1 MCDYFYGISRK
12 LFVGGRRSRVKEVD
26 CELPDAGA
34 SLEEVQRLREENSRL
49 RSLLIAHDI
58 RIPESTSFTDE
69 SPQVSNSAPEVR
81 NPVVATAEQRIS
93 IFRSLFRGREDVYAI
108 RWENADG
115 RSGYMPKADR
125 DWKSYL
131 SATAEDRK
139 KVDRL
144 TRTYRPLTDDVVRAH
159 LVGEHT
165 AGIYPLLQDET
176 CWLLAVDFDKKTWQ
190 QDASAFLEACLELN
204 VPAALERSRSG
215 NGGHV
220 WIFFERA
227 IPATTARK
235 LGCVILT
242 RTMESRHQIGLDS
255 YDRFFPNQDTMP
267 KGGFGNLIAL
277 PLQKS
282 PRANGNSVFI
292 DSQFRP
298 YPNQWEFLA
307 SVKRM
312 PTDAVEAVVLEAQ
325 KRGDVIGVRI
335 SNVDDEDIDPWMLPP
350 SKARAEREIPG
361 PFPARVQI
369 VRSNLVYVEKDG
381 LPPAMLNRLL
391 RLAAFQNP
399 EFYKAQAMRLPTFNK
414 PRVIA
419 CGEDLA
425 NYIALPRGCIAEVV
439 QLFETHHIKAV
450 IDDKRFAGHPI
461 DVKFSGQLR
470 PAQLDAAAMIA
481 EHDEGILCA
490 PTAFGKTAL
499 AAWMIA
505 ARKVNTLVLVHRQ
518 QLLDQWHARLAMFL
532 SLPAKSIGQVGGGK
546 SERNGLVDLAII
558 QSTHDKAGVK
568 DFVAEYGQVI
578 VDECHHLSAFTFEQ
592 VMKQV
597 KAKYVLGLTA
607 TPERKDGH
615 HPIIY
620 MQCGPIRYKL
630 SARSM
635 TAASPFEHEVIP
647 RLTDFCLSPEQAD
660 TTIQELYAAL
670 VDDKT
675 RNELIV
681 GDLLRVIQDG
691 CSPLLLTARTEHLK
705 YFETALAGE
714 VGNVFVLKG
723 GMGKK
728 QRRSIADAIAA
739 VPESAPRVI
748 LATGSYIGEGFDDA
762 RLDTLFLA
770 MPISWKGTLQQ
781 YVGRLHRLHDAKRIV
796 RVYDYVDSNVL
807 MLARMFA
814 RRLKGYSS
822 IGYRICNTPYD
833 VFGQEQQA
841 IVPESPDAEP
851 LGEHGGV

>member
-1 MCDYFYGISRK
+1 MYDYFTVFQED
-12 LFVGGRRSRVKEVD
+12 FVSGRRPTVNKVD
-26 CELPDAGA
+26 GELPDAGA
-34 SLEEVQRLREENSRL
+34 SLAEVRRLREENSRL

-58 RIPESTSFTDE
+58 RIPESANFTGE
-69 SPQVSNSAPEVR
+69 PPQASNSAPEVR
-81 NPVVATAEQRIS
+81 NPIVATAEQRIAL
-93 IFRSLFRGREDVYAI
+93 FRSLFRGREDVYAI

-190 QDASAFLEACLELN
+190 QDATAFLEVCLELN

-728 QRRSIADAIAA
+728 QRRSIAEAIAA